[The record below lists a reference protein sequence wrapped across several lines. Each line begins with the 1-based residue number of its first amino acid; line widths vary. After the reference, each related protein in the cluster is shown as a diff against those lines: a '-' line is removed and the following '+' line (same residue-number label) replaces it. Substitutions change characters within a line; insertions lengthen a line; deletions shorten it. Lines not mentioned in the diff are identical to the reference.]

1 MITAG
6 MCAVCKPTT
15 GPVPFGVEFK
25 GETNK
30 TVSQDKWAPITYQ
43 EAVKNNVSWVA
54 CNNINPVC
62 PVGVDDKYV
71 VSWNYRAVKIPA
83 FFLAAL
89 RIQQPPDGNL
99 CEFDDEATREE
110 SGA

>member
-1 MITAG
+1 MSTQVMITAG

-43 EAVKNNVSWVA
+43 EAVKNNVT
-54 CNNINPVC
+54 
-62 PVGVDDKYV
+62 
-71 VSWNYRAVKIPA
+71 
-83 FFLAAL
+83 L